1 MKELQHASF
10 KNADWY
16 NTFSGNI
23 LIGGAGGTGSW
34 TSLFLSRNGY
44 DITIIDNDTIEER
57 NLGGQFYDKASVGK
71 KKVYSLS
78 ENINKFSESIVSI
91 CSDFIDKETITYFN
105 DFKIIFSCFDNIT
118 ARRILFES
126 WYKFNKDNLKS
137 KINLPIFIDL
147 RLSLELCQ
155 IYCINNIERAEK
167 YLNNNLPEENA
178 IKEDVCSM
186 KQTTSNA
193 ALIAALGV
201 NFLNNNLVNY
211 KYDDNVRDVPF
222 FFEYFQPLNL
232 IRNDKY

>member
-1 MKELQHASF
+1 MRELQHAAF
-10 KNADWY
+10 KNAEWY
-16 NTFSGNI
+16 NILSENI
-23 LIGGAGGTGSW
+23 LVAGAGGTGSW

-44 DITIIDNDTIEER
+44 DICIVDNDRIEDR
-57 NLGGQFYDKASVGK
+57 NIGGQFYEINSVGK
-71 KKVYSLS
+71 NKVDSLAN
-78 ENINKFSESIVSI
+78 NINRFSDSIVKFYY
-91 CSDFIDKETITYFN
+91 DFIDKDTIEYFR
-105 DFKIIFSCFDNIT
+105 DYRIIFSCFDNIT

-126 WYKFNKDNLKS
+126 WYEYNKDNLKS
-137 KINLPIFIDL
+137 KVNFPIFIDL

-167 YLNNNLPEENA
+167 YLNNNLPEEDT
-178 IKEDVCSM
+178 IKEDICSM